1 MLKIGWFLGLWEDS
15 RSLPFPLQGLQP
27 SAARLLSALLPVYA
41 AVGFRAD

>member
-1 MLKIGWFLGLWEDS
+1 MLKIGWFLGLWEDT
-15 RSLPFPLQGLQP
+15 RFLLFPLQSLQA